1 MVAVEVKPVGGPGFT
16 EIRESW
22 SRQRIGARGEEWRR
36 WRTAATESGST
47 VNAWVR
53 VALNRAA
60 ELEEA
65 LRRQEALAAGGVSET
80 AA

>member
-1 MVAVEVKPVGGPGFT
+1 MVVDEVTPVGGPGYT
-16 EIRESW
+16 DIREKW
-22 SRQRIGARGEEWRR
+22 SRQRIGASGEEWRR
-36 WRTAATESGST
+36 WRAAATESGST

-65 LRRQEALAAGGVSET
+65 LRRQEALR
-80 AA
+80 